1 MLALFTFVLPFAQPI
16 YCSHRMITVEE
27 TPEGFANAA
36 LGYFFRGLI
45 KADDGL
51 SEAQEKKIE
60 TLIYKMRNG
69 LPGNYERIIEHTRSM
84 KSDADY
90 NSWEPMQYANEGLG
104 HFDKFVQSGEA
115 DENHIMEVIEVM
127 DIIMEV
133 GDVNEQEEA
142 FMKHIKKEFHSRYA
156 AMLK

>member
-1 MLALFTFVLPFAQPI
+1 MKT
-16 YCSHRMITVEE
+16 
-27 TPEGFANAA
+27 
-36 LGYFFRGLI
+36 
-45 KADDGL
+45 DG
-51 SEAQEKKIE
+51 
-60 TLIYKMRNG
+60 
-69 LPGNYERIIEHTRSM
+69 
-84 KSDADY
+84 DY
-90 NSWEPMQYANEGLG
+90 ASWDPMQYANEGLS